1 MLKRCEVAKLVKKP
15 FCLSLFSAI
24 ISHLENFRRK
34 CCSVPPATL
43 QSLVPDFSFDEFEC
57 FKPNICY
64 HAENNEDILALSLSR
79 YYLDMCIKRLCA
91 CVCECQCFCMFS
103 AAGFAY
109 CYNHNNCYL
118 LWLLFHLLLLDAIL
132 LFCCCSNCRT
142 FKCAPHT
149 FSPIRP
155 HIQNW

>member
-1 MLKRCEVAKLVKKP
+1 MLKRCEVGKKAVLLVAFFRNHFTFGK
-15 FCLSLFSAI
+15 FSAKMLFGATRNPSI
-24 ISHLENFRRK
+24 PSPGFLIQWVWVFQTEHLLSRQKQRRY
-34 CCSVPPATL
+34 SR
-43 QSLVPDFSFDEFEC
+43 
-57 FKPNICY
+57 
-64 HAENNEDILALSLSR
+64 SLSR

-149 FSPIRP
+149 FFPIRP